1 MSINQI
7 IITKASGEKVVFS
20 EEHLKVSL
28 MHSGANDDE
37 IAEITEK
44 IKAKLYDGMATKAIY
59 KLAAKLLKKSR
70 TGSAAKYKLKQ
81 SLMELGPSGYPFEK
95 FVGELLKKLDYK
107 TSVQLILEGVCIS
120 HEVDVLAE
128 KANEVNI
135 IECKFRNRA
144 GYKID
149 VKSPLYVQSRFKD
162 IEAKFLET
170 EGPSNKKVYKGWLIT
185 NTRFSLDALKYGQ
198 CVGLNLM
205 SWDQPKNH
213 GLKELIDQAGLHPI
227 TSLTSLSKKEK
238 QVLLNK
244 NIVLCREIL
253 ASEDSL
259 NSLGMS
265 SRKRKKILEECRMV
279 CDKL

>member
-1 MSINQI
+1 MSNQPT

-44 IKAKLYDGMATKAIY
+44 IKAKIYDGMATKALY
-59 KLAAKLLKKSR
+59 KLAAKFLKKSR

-81 SLMELGPSGYPFEK
+81 ALMELGPSGYPFER
-95 FVGELLKKLDYK
+95 FVGELLKKMGYE
-107 TSVQLILEGVCIS
+107 TSVQLILEGACIN
-120 HEVDVLAE
+120 HEVDVVAKKE
-128 KANEVNI
+128 NEVNI

-149 VKSPLYVQSRFKD
+149 VKNPLYVQSRFKD
-162 IEAKFLET
+162 IEAKYLET
-170 EGPSNKKVYKGWLIT
+170 EGSNKRLYKGWLIT

-227 TSLTSLSKKEK
+227 TSLTNLSKKEK
-238 QVLLNK
+238 QLLLNK
-244 NIVLCREIL
+244 NIVLCRELL
-253 ASEDSL
+253 ASENSL
-259 NSLGMS
+259 NSLRIS
-265 SRKRKKILEECRMV
+265 AHKRNKVLEECRMA
-279 CDKL
+279 CDIK